1 MHLNSPISQL
11 QAGGT
16 NVLTRA
22 LAFEIQFF
30 GKSFYLVNPQGR
42 LATPVDFLLRFGRSK
57 FFLFFSFIAL
67 VACDPVQHNLDS
79 TAAELESAENNLAEM
94 SAEDWTKLEISMDE
108 LEQDLEANR
117 EDYSEE
123 QIKEAGN
130 IQGRYTALVMK
141 KGFNELKESVEDFGN
156 QMEGFIEGIN
166 SDTTNN

>member
-1 MHLNSPISQL
+1 MHLNSPSSQL
-11 QAGGT
+11 QPGGT

-42 LATPVDFLLRFGRSK
+42 LAIGLNFLMRFIRKEG
-57 FFLFFSFIAL
+57 FIFFSFIAL
-67 VACDPVQHNLDS
+67 VACDPVQHKLDS
-79 TAAELESAENNLAEM
+79 TAAEIEYAQNNLSEM
-94 SAEDWTKLEISMDE
+94 SEEDWIKLEISMDE

-130 IQGRYTALVMK
+130 IQGKYAALVMK
-141 KGFNELKESVEDFGN
+141 KGFNELQESVQDFGN

-166 SDTTNN
+166 SDTIN